1 VGGFIEPRAIVGQ
14 ATNNGAVVGQAIND
28 GREKEVS
35 ELHFVAHDRDD
46 TEVFLIDDGV

>member
-1 VGGFIEPRAIVGQ
+1 MIWAAVGGFIEPRA
-14 ATNNGAVVGQAIND
+14 VVGQAINE